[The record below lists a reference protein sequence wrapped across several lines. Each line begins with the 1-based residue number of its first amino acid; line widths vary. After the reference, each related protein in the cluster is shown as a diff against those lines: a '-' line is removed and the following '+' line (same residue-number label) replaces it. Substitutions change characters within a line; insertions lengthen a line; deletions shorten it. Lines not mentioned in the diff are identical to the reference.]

1 MGDDLG
7 ISFSPPGITKCYA
20 EGSPF
25 ESNKTGTS
33 VGFADQVQAAIYGAQ
48 TMDFRNDGTSGVT
61 GHDSHNGGGDTLRD
75 VLIMADDLGAKDG
88 QAPMMMDKNMTEGR
102 IDLMEKP
109 ATIDTEGSD
118 VAAVLAAMAKAAPA
132 PRQDLTDSKS
142 VGERRFTII
151 TDSSRDGLLTEFG
164 KETLEYRYLLPG
176 ESYQDLFARVADAYA
191 DDEAHA
197 QRLYDHISRLWFMPA
212 TPVLSNG
219 GTGRGLPISCYLNSV
234 DDSLEG
240 IVSTWNENVW
250 LASRGGGIGTYWGQV
265 RGIGEPVGLN
275 GKTSGIIPFVRVMDS
290 LTLAISQGSLRR
302 GSAAVYIDVSHPEIE
317 EFLEIRKPS
326 GDFNRKALNLHHGV
340 LLTDEFMNA
349 VRNGDEFALRS
360 PRDGSERG
368 RVDARSLFQKLVE
381 TRLATGEPYIV
392 FNDTVNRTMPEH
404 HRALGLKVSTSNL
417 CSEITLPTGRD
428 HLGNDRTAVCCLSSL
443 NLEKWDEWAG
453 DKNFVE
459 DVMRFLDNV
468 LQDYIDRAPPEMAR
482 AKYSAMRERSVG
494 MGVMGFHSFLQS
506 RGLGFESALAKSWN
520 MKIFRHIHAKANE
533 ASMLLAQERGACP
546 DAEDMGKME
555 RFSCK
560 MAIAPTASISIICG
574 GTSACI
580 EPIPANIYTHKTLS
594 GSFVVKNPYLEKLL
608 RDKSK
613 DSTNVWNTILEK
625 GGSVQHLDFLSA
637 EEKEA
642 FKTSFEI
649 DQRWLLELAADRTP
663 YIDQAQSLNLFIPAD
678 VDKWD
683 LMMLHFQA
691 WEKGI
696 KSLYYLRSKSVQRA
710 GFAGSGMDGGV
721 EADNTLDAK
730 KVELMTAQT
739 DYDECLAC
747 Q

>member
-1 MGDDLG
+1 MRLAYRGRNVD
-7 ISFSPPGITKCYA
+7 FRPGS
-20 EGSPF
+20 EGQID
-25 ESNKTGTS
+25 T
-33 VGFADQVQAAIYGAQ
+33 VDADQTVMPFAEKTAPS
-48 TMDFRNDGTSGVT
+48 SGK
-61 GHDSHNGGGDTLRD
+61 GPRPS
-75 VLIMADDLGAKDG
+75 
-88 QAPMMMDKNMTEGR
+88 E
-102 IDLMEKP
+102 E
-109 ATIDTEGSD
+109 
-118 VAAVLAAMAKAAPA
+118 AVKAAPVKDVPA
-132 PRQDLTDSKS
+132 KKVRDSKTIND
-142 VGERRFTII
+142 RRFTIT
-151 TDSSRDGLLTEFG
+151 TDDTRDSLLTEFG
-164 KETLEYRYLLPG
+164 KDTLDDRYLLPG
-176 ESYQDLFARVADAYA
+176 EKYQDLFARVADAYA
-191 DDEAHA
+191 DDQDHA
-197 QRLYDHISRLWFMPA
+197 QRLYDYISKLWFMPA

-240 IVSTWNENVW
+240 IVATWNENVW
-250 LASRGGGIGTYWGQV
+250 LASRGGGIGTYWGAV

-302 GSAAVYIDVSHPEIE
+302 GSAACYLDVSHPEIE

-340 LLTDEFMNA
+340 LLTDEFMEA

-360 PRDGSERG
+360 PKDGSVRG
-368 RVDARSLFQKLVE
+368 KVDARSLFQKLVE

-392 FNDTVNRTMPEH
+392 FSDTVNRMMPRH
-404 HRALGLKVSTSNL
+404 HRELGLKVSTSNL

-443 NLEKWDEWAG
+443 NLETWEEWRA
-453 DKNFVE
+453 DKRFVE
-459 DVMRFLDNV
+459 DVLRFLDNV
-468 LQDYIDRAPPEMAR
+468 LQDYIDRAPDEMAR
-482 AKYSAMRERSVG
+482 AKYSAARERSVG
-494 MGVMGFHSFLQS
+494 MGVMGFHSYLQKK
-506 RGLGFESALAKSWN
+506 GIAFESAMAKALN
-520 MKIFRHIHAKANE
+520 MQMFQYINQKANE
-533 ASMLLAQERGACP
+533 ASMLLANERGPCP
-546 DAEDMGKME
+546 DAADVGVME

-608 RDKSK
+608 ASKSK
-613 DSTNVWNTILEK
+613 DSNNVWNSILEH
-625 GGSVQHLDFLSA
+625 GGSVQHLDFLSP
-637 EEKEA
+637 EEKA
-642 FKTSFEI
+642 VYKTSFEI
-649 DQRWLLELAADRTP
+649 DQRWLLEFAADRTP
-663 YIDQAQSLNLFIPAD
+663 YIDQAQSLNLYIPAD

-691 WEKGI
+691 WERGI

-710 GFAGSGMDGGV
+710 GFAGGV
-721 EADNTLDAK
+721 EADNTPEAPK
-730 KVELMTAQT
+730 FAIGETT